1 MHKSAVISPCGKF
14 RYRLGRRWASGPA
27 MLFIMLN
34 PSTADAS
41 VDDPTIRKCI
51 GFAERNGADA
61 IEVVNLFAFRA
72 TDPKALAYAGWPVG
86 PDNAEYIARATKE
99 VHEDEGRIVFAWGA
113 NARGRDEAQ
122 AMIGDLAY
130 RDIPGY
136 TLRLLLDGTPAHPLM
151 LPYSCSLQRYYGN

>member
-1 MHKSAVISPCGKF
+1 MEKTATISSCGKF

-34 PSTADAS
+34 PSTADAY

-72 TDPKALAYAGWPVG
+72 TDPKALAWAGWPVG
-86 PDNAEYIARATKE
+86 PENAEHVARATSE
-99 VHEDEGRIVFAWGA
+99 VHEDDAKIVLAWGA
-113 NARGRDEAQ
+113 NARGRDEAL
-122 AMIGDLAY
+122 AMTLDLGY
-130 RDIPGY
+130 RGIPAY
-136 TLRLLLDGTPAHPLM
+136 TLRRLIDGTPAHPLM
-151 LPYSCSLQRYYGN
+151 LPYSCSLERY

>member
-1 MHKSAVISPCGKF
+1 MQKTATISDCGTF

-34 PSTADAS
+34 PSTADAY

-72 TDPKALAYAGWPVG
+72 TDPKALAHAGWPAG
-86 PDNAEYIARATKE
+86 PENDGHVASATKE
-99 VHEDEGRIVFAWGA
+99 VHEDGGKIVLAWGA
-113 NARGRDEAQ
+113 NARGRDEALS
-122 AMIGDLAY
+122 MVCDLGY
-130 RDIPGY
+130 RGIPTY
-136 TLRLLLDGTPAHPLM
+136 TLRRLLDGTPAHPLM
-151 LPYSCSLQRYYGN
+151 LPYSCELQRY

>member
-1 MHKSAVISPCGKF
+1 MDKTAIISGCGKF

-34 PSTADAS
+34 PSTADAN

-72 TDPKALAYAGWPVG
+72 TDPKALAWAGWQVG
-86 PDNAEYIARATKE
+86 PENAEHVVRATKE
-99 VHEDEGRIVFAWGA
+99 VHEDEGKIVLAWGA

-122 AMIGDLAY
+122 AMVCDLAY
-130 RDIPGY
+130 RGIPTY
-136 TLRLLLDGTPAHPLM
+136 TLRRLLDGTPAHPLM
-151 LPYSCSLQRYYGN
+151 LPYSCSLERY